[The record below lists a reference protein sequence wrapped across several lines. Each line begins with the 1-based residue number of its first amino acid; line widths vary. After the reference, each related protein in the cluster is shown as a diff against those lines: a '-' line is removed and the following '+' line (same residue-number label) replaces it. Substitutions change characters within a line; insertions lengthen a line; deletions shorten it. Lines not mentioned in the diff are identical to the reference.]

1 MNPKIW
7 GPSAWL
13 FLHTVTFNYPNN
25 PTEED
30 KRNYLTFFNSL
41 KHIIPCPLCKEHYI
55 ENLKN
60 IPINLDSKDKL
71 IEWLFDVHNSVNKQ
85 KETKIYTHE
94 ELYDIYYHKY
104 KSKQLKDKD
113 KYKDYLKYILLLIII
128 ILGIIFIK
136 KKYV

>member
-136 KKYV
+136 KKYL

>member
-55 ENLKN
+55 ENWKIQKN
-60 IPINLDSKDKL
+60 
-71 IEWLFDVHNSVNKQ
+71 
-85 KETKIYTHE
+85 
-94 ELYDIYYHKY
+94 
-104 KSKQLKDKD
+104 
-113 KYKDYLKYILLLIII
+113 
-128 ILGIIFIK
+128 
-136 KKYV
+136 